1 MRNIQLFIKKLLKL
15 YHRFLGL
22 LLVALL
28 LTVFVSIVPRFFGIK
43 PFIVLSGSMEPEIHT
58 GSMAYIHTKTD
69 PYKIHSGDII
79 TYKISDTVVTHRVID
94 ETVTTVTTKGDA
106 NEEADFSP
114 VTRDNIVGKY
124 LFSIPYLG
132 YLYSYITTPFL
143 FPVLVSLFVVELI
156 ISTIYQFI
164 SKKEEQT

>member
-1 MRNIQLFIKKLLKL
+1 MKASGISSKILKL
-15 YHRFLGL
+15 YHFFLKLILG
-22 LLVALL
+22 VLL
-28 LTVFVSIVPRFFGIK
+28 LTCFVSILPRVFGIK
-43 PFIVLSGSMEPEIHT
+43 PYIVLSGSMEPQIKT
-58 GSMAYIHTKTD
+58 GSMAYVNSHTD
-69 PYKIHSGDII
+69 PYMVHRGDII
-79 TYKISDTVVTHRVID
+79 TYKRSNTAVTHRIID

-114 VTRDNIVGKY
+114 VTRDSILGKY

-132 YLYSYITTPFL
+132 YAYSYIATPYL

-156 ISTIYQFI
+156 ISFIHQSI